1 MFRQHNEGLMTITI
15 RPVTTIEECRTLERL
30 QAEIWQ
36 CDDLEVVPGH
46 AVFTLAKE
54 GNIVLAALDDGQPIG
69 FAFGFLSLT
78 DDGQLKYASHM
89 VGVLPAYQ
97 NQGIGYR
104 LKLAQREALLAG
116 DIRLMTWTF
125 DPLQARN
132 ARFNLRKLG
141 AVCNTYYSNLYGT
154 MRDGLNQGLPSDRFR
169 VDWWLDTRRVADRI
183 AGDFVDADPAAEHPV
198 LNPATRLPAGLLAPP
213 NKFSEPTDELCLVEI
228 PPDIDALKSQDSEL
242 APAWRLQTREIF
254 ENAFAANYTAVDLI
268 RRNDRSYYLLQNFLQ
283 LY

>member
-1 MFRQHNEGLMTITI
+1 MTISI
-15 RPVTTIEECRTLERL
+15 RPVTTIEECQILERL

-36 CDDLEVVPGH
+36 CDDLKVVPDH

-54 GNIVLAALDDGQPIG
+54 GNIVLSALDDEQPIG

-78 DDGQLKYASHM
+78 DDNQLKYASHM

-104 LKLAQREALLAG
+104 LKLAQREALLAR

-169 VDWWLDTRRVADRI
+169 VDWWLDTRRVTDRI
-183 AGDFVDADPAAEHPV
+183 TGDFVDADPVAEHPV
-198 LNPATRLPAGLLAPP
+198 LNPATRLLAPP
-213 NKFSEPTDELCLVEI
+213 NKFSEPAGEFCLVEI
-228 PPDIDALKSQDSEL
+228 PPDIDALKTQDSEL
-242 APAWRLQTREIF
+242 ALAWRLQTREIF

-268 RRNDRSYYLLQNFLQ
+268 RRHDLSYYLLQKNWV
-283 LY
+283 